1 MGFLSDS
8 LYGKY
13 LLDIENFR
21 TEFKNVS
28 QAYYLDYTDISPI
41 EKMCLNSP
49 RETGGI
55 VFLYPNFLI
64 LYCKLFLK
72 LT

>member
-1 MGFLSDS
+1 MGFPSDS

-28 QAYYLDYTDISPI
+28 QAYYLDYTDIFTNW
-41 EKMCLNSP
+41 KKCLNSN

-55 VFLYPNFLI
+55 VFLYPNFQYFI
-64 LYCKLFLK
+64 VNYF
-72 LT
+72 